1 MDDKI
6 DFLRGIY
13 SHELPD
19 GKTLL
24 ESTEY
29 MGTPMWWTADLLFF
43 QFLGRTINEESGL
56 KRLNQNKLLIIFFKH
71 RSSFISLYKSI
82 GIYIEILYDFFIF
95 LAVKLI
101 NTLFGRGSKDSS
113 KKKVMFISQD
123 RQWGYVKDYR
133 TFKSEKTDA
142 FFDPV
147 LKNLTRYDLKGFYP
161 IDVYPHRG
169 LKVFL
174 DKKRKWK
181 FDHVPLNF
189 YWTLDSWKKQE
200 KAIKSF
206 ENTWKLILEDD
217 SFKKACIFHGK
228 DLYPAIMGELELYF
242 FILFPHI
249 IKYLEMAR
257 TMIKDED
264 PSLIILLNE
273 FWWWERSLMM
283 AAKSEGVKT
292 VALQHGVIL
301 PRDRSYQ
308 YNEDEILPKPYE
320 SKLKCPIPDK
330 TVVYGSYYRD
340 LLMNTSSFPKD
351 SVLDLGQ
358 PRYDVLAHV
367 NSIYSKKEFPNK
379 FGIPEGNKIVLWTTQ
394 SFSLGDD
401 EDTKNIHCIFKT
413 LETMNKTTLIIKQ
426 HPMDG
431 TEYKDKILRIS
442 KSYKTDFRLV
452 PRDSDTYEQIYNCDL
467 MIVKNSTTA
476 LEAVALNKPV
486 IVLNLSGNHDAVDYV
501 DKKVALGV
509 YKEDDLENAV
519 KSLLENDSLN
529 EYRERYVEE
538 HLHAVDGRSSVR
550 IAELVERMIDG
561 DVQ

>member
-13 SHELPD
+13 SHELPN

-43 QFLGRTINEESGL
+43 QFLGRTINEESEL

-71 RSSFISLYKSI
+71 RISFISLYKSI
-82 GIYIEILYDFFIF
+82 GIYIELLYDFFIF
-95 LAVKLI
+95 LAVKMI

-123 RQWGYVKDYR
+123 RQWSYVKDYR
-133 TFKSEKTDA
+133 TLKSEKSDA

-147 LKNLTRYDLKGFYP
+147 LKSLTHYDLKGFYP

-181 FDHVPLNF
+181 FDHAPLNF
-189 YWTLDSWKKQE
+189 YWTLDSWKKQK

-217 SFKKACIFHGK
+217 SFKKTCNFHGK
-228 DLYPAIMGELELYF
+228 DLYPAIIGELELYF
-242 FILFPHI
+242 SILFPHL

-257 TMIKDED
+257 KMIKDED

-292 VALQHGVIL
+292 VALQHGVISSGE
-301 PRDRSYQ
+301 RNYT
-308 YNEDEILPKPYE
+308 YEKEEISE
-320 SKLKCPIPDK
+320 RLKCPIPDK
-330 TVVYGSYYRD
+330 TVVYGSYYKN
-340 LLMNTSSFPKD
+340 LLVNKSSFPEN

-358 PRYDVLAHV
+358 PRYDVLYHV
-367 NSIYSKKEFPNK
+367 NEIYSKEKFLKKLEIPKE
-379 FGIPEGNKIVLWTTQ
+379 NKIILWTTQ
-394 SFSLGDD
+394 CQAFSD
-401 EDTKNIHCIFKT
+401 EENIKNIQCV
-413 LETMNKTTLIIKQ
+413 LRAVENMDETTLLIKQ
-426 HPMDG
+426 HPLE
-431 TEYKDKILRIS
+431 TYKHKKLIINIS
-442 KSYKTDFRLV
+442 NNYKTDFRLV
-452 PRDSDTYEQIYNCDL
+452 SRDSDTYEQIYSSDL
-467 MIVKNSTTA
+467 MLVKNSTTA
-476 LEAVALNKPV
+476 LEAVALDKPV
-486 IVLNLSGNHDAVDYV
+486 IVLNLSGTVDDVDYV
-501 DKKVALGV
+501 EKNVALGV
-509 YKEDDLENAV
+509 YNEKDLEDAFRI
-519 KSLLENDSLN
+519 LLENDTLKK
-529 EYRERYVEE
+529 YRKIYVEE

-550 IAELVERMIDG
+550 IAELIEKMVDG
-561 DVQ
+561 DI